1 MRCLCLP
8 EQDSHESLQGPI
20 YQGMTSLLIRTIWGP
35 LENPD
40 AQPNALNQAAGAGM
54 QATLFAKAPR

>member
-1 MRCLCLP
+1 MNHCRVPSTRARLR
-8 EQDSHESLQGPI
+8 
-20 YQGMTSLLIRTIWGP
+20 LLIRTIWGH

-40 AQPNALNQAAGAGM
+40 AQPNPLNQTAGAGM